1 MKMSGMLTR
10 SSMACSF
17 RPSRC
22 RSKAFPQMACGKGS
36 CQGRELRAGAVQP
49 PSSGAVVA
57 MPLPSTGPQT
67 RETRAARQESPDVT
81 DGETEAQ
88 GPAQAG
94 GQCGT

>member
-36 CQGRELRAGAVQP
+36 CQGRELWAGAVQP
-49 PSSGAVVA
+49 PSSGACGGRA
-57 MPLPSTGPQT
+57 SSLHWPSDPGDQ
-67 RETRAARQESPDVT
+67 SS
-81 DGETEAQ
+81 
-88 GPAQAG
+88 QAG
-94 GQCGT
+94 EP